1 MAIHT
6 QIVRFGEKYRV
17 YRGAMSN
24 HGGSITSQMRS
35 DISEIVE
42 ALDSIME

>member
-6 QIVRFGEKYRV
+6 QIIRFGEKYRV
-17 YRGAMSN
+17 YGGAVTNS
-24 HGGSITSQMRS
+24 GGSIASQMRS

>member
-17 YRGAMSN
+17 YRGAVTNS
-24 HGGSITSQMRS
+24 GGSIASQMRS